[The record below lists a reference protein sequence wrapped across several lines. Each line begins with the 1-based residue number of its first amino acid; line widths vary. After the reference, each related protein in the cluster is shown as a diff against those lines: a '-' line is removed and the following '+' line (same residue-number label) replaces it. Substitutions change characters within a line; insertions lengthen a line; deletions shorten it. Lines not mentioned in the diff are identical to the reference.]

1 MTDLKKPEIK
11 LDLAQVE
18 AAAARDEGLSFPRT
32 RLSDLIETGLGYLY
46 SVVNWTWLILMLI
59 IVGTVAMRHFIGG
72 NTVWAEETQWHLY
85 AVGYMIGIS
94 AAILA
99 DAHVRVDVLASQFRP
114 TLRAWIEL
122 LMIVLIIFPLCYL
135 IITYGYAFTER
146 SFRLNE
152 RSSNVG
158 GLTHRWMIKGV
169 IVLAFGLIALASF
182 ARLLRVLSFLFH
194 FPRPIRDS

>member
-1 MTDLKKPEIK
+1 MTDPKTPEVK

-32 RLSDLIETGLGYLY
+32 FLSDLIEKGLGYLY

-85 AVGYMIGIS
+85 AVGFMVGIS
-94 AAILA
+94 AAIVA
-99 DAHVRVDVLASQFRP
+99 DAHVRVDVLAAQFRP
-114 TLRAWIEL
+114 KLRAWIEL
-122 LMIVLIIFPLCYL
+122 LMIVLIIFPLCWL
-135 IITYGYAFTER
+135 IIYYGYAFTER

-158 GLTHRWMIKGV
+158 GLTNRWMIKGV

-182 ARLLRVLSFLFH
+182 ARLLRVMAFLFH
-194 FPRPIRDS
+194 FPRPIQDR